1 MRYILLPLLVVSTI
15 VISITTFDYFNKL
28 ILSADIS
35 GFGVFLNF
43 LGVVY
48 AVISAFVIFEAGG
61 RFNGINEEL
70 SREFIALRNV
80 FSMVKL
86 FKDKRLV
93 QSSKGKIKDYALLLK
108 KKLYVNGPKTK
119 EEVSHKFRALFSI
132 LDRIKPKNE
141 MEKVLAG
148 HVVDALRSSANSRSR
163 RLGLIESDTPKL
175 ELFLVMFL
183 SISLVFGFFLTR
195 LSNIYLFTILMAI
208 VSMAVSSIMLII
220 FDLNMPFK
228 GFWNVSSEP
237 IERTLEYLE
246 EK

>member
-1 MRYILLPLLVVSTI
+1 MRYALLPLFVVSTI
-15 VISITTFDYFNKL
+15 LISILTFDYFNTL
-28 ILSADIS
+28 ILNSDIS

-70 SREFIALRNV
+70 SKEFIALRNV

-86 FKDKRLV
+86 LKDRNLL
-93 QSSKGKIKDYALLLK
+93 QLSKEKIKDYSLILK

-119 EEVSHKFRALFSI
+119 REVSEKFRAIFLI
-132 LDRIKPKNE
+132 LGKIKPKNE
-141 MEKVLAG
+141 LEKVLVG
-148 HVVDALRSSANSRSR
+148 HIVDALRSSANSRSR
-163 RLGLIESDTPKL
+163 RLGLIESEIPKL
-175 ELFLVMFL
+175 ELFLVIFL

-195 LSNIYLFTILMAI
+195 LSNIYIFTILMAI

-237 IERTLEYLE
+237 IDRTLEFIE

>member
-1 MRYILLPLLVVSTI
+1 MRYVLLPLLVVSTI
-15 VISITTFDYFNKL
+15 LISMLTFDYFNKL
-28 ILSADIS
+28 ILATDIS
-35 GFGVFLNF
+35 GLGVFLNF

-48 AVISAFVIFEAGG
+48 AIISAFVIFEAGG

-70 SREFIALRNV
+70 SKEFIALRNV
-80 FSMVKL
+80 FSMARL
-86 FKDKRLV
+86 FKDKGLV
-93 QSSKGKIKDYALLLK
+93 QFSKEKIKDYALSLK
-108 KKLYVNGPKTK
+108 KSLYVNGPKAK
-119 EEVSHKFRALFSI
+119 EEVSHKFRELFST
-132 LDRIKPKNE
+132 LDKIKPKNE

-148 HVVDALRSSANSRSR
+148 HIVDALRSSANSRSR
-163 RLGLIESDTPKL
+163 RIGLIESEIPKL

-183 SISLVFGFFLTR
+183 SISLVVGFFLTR

-208 VSMAVSSIMLII
+208 VSMAVSFIMLII

-237 IERTLEYLE
+237 IDRTLEFLE

>member
-1 MRYILLPLLVVSTI
+1 MRYVLLPLFVVSTI
-15 VISITTFDYFNKL
+15 LISILTFDYFNKL
-28 ILSADIS
+28 ILVADIS
-35 GFGVFLNF
+35 GFGIFLNF
-43 LGVVY
+43 LGVIY
-48 AVISAFVIFEAGG
+48 AIISAFVIFEAGG

-70 SREFIALRNV
+70 SKEFIALRNI

-93 QSSKGKIKDYALLLK
+93 QFSKEKIKDYAMLLK
-108 KKLYVNGPKTK
+108 KKLYVNGPKTR
-119 EEVSHKFRALFSI
+119 EEVSHKFRALFLI
-132 LDRIKPKNE
+132 LDKVKPKNE

-148 HVVDALRSSANSRSR
+148 HIVDALRSSANSRSR
-163 RLGLIESDTPKL
+163 RLGLIESETPQL
-175 ELFLVMFL
+175 ELFLVIFL
-183 SISLVFGFFLTR
+183 SISLVFVFFLTR
-195 LSNIYLFTILMAI
+195 LSSIYIFTILMAI

-237 IERTLEYLE
+237 IDRTLEFVE

>member
-1 MRYILLPLLVVSTI
+1 MRYALLPLFVVSTI
-15 VISITTFDYFNKL
+15 LISILTFDYFNKL
-28 ILSADIS
+28 ILSSDIS

-48 AVISAFVIFEAGG
+48 AIISAFVIFEAGG

-70 SREFIALRNV
+70 SKEFIALRNI

-86 FKDKRLV
+86 LKDRKLL
-93 QSSKGKIKDYALLLK
+93 QLSKEKIKDYSLILK

-119 EEVSHKFRALFSI
+119 KEVGEKFRAIFLI
-132 LDRIKPKNE
+132 LDKIKPKNE

-148 HVVDALRSSANSRSR
+148 HIVDALRSSANSRSR
-163 RLGLIESDTPKL
+163 RLGLIESEIPKL
-175 ELFLVMFL
+175 ELFLVIFL

-195 LSNIYLFTILMAI
+195 LSNIYVFTILMAI

-237 IERTLEYLE
+237 IDRTLEFIE
-246 EK
+246 EN